1 MISIINFLINW
12 IYYENFHILQNY
24 LKLYNYLIY
33 NSSKNNNSYEF
44 LLQKF
49 LHFLFRLIKF
59 I

>member
-1 MISIINFLINW
+1 MIFIINILINW
-12 IYYENFHILQNY
+12 IYYENFYILQNY

-44 LLQKF
+44 LLQKI